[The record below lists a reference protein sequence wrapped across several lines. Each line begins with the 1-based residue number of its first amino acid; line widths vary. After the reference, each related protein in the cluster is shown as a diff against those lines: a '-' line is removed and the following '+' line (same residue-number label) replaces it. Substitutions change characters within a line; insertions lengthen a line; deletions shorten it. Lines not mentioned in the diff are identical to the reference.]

1 MIDNIEWL
9 RKMKPLK
16 KNKNNKI
23 EDKYL
28 ESDELQEL
36 LSHIRNKQYKDYYIF
51 LALSGLRANEALA
64 LTISDID
71 LDNRTI
77 SINKT
82 ISAHNKS
89 VTFPKSAT
97 SNRVI
102 YIQDELLEFLKRKLK
117 DNRLIQLALG
127 VRTDSIFF
135 NKKVTY
141 MIMLIYIIT
150 SARLASEYI
159 GRSLGLHSLRHT
171 HASLMFERGMSL
183 VAISEHLGHSE
194 SAITKQVYLHI
205 TDRLKAKYNEEIKNV
220 HIL

>member
-135 NKKVTY
+135 NKKGN
-141 MIMLIYIIT
+141 IYDYVNLYNYFRK
-150 SARLASEYI
+150 ACREYI

-205 TDRLKAKYNEEIKNV
+205 TDRLKAKYNDEIKNV